1 MPFISLRGLD
11 FYYEIAGRGP
21 RVLFLNITG
30 GDLRQRPNVFDSPL
44 AQRHAVLALDQRGL
58 GQSARPDQAY
68 TMADYA
74 DDAAALLEALDWAPA
89 LVVGVSFGGMVAQ
102 ELALRHPALVSRLV
116 LACTSSGGA
125 GGASYPLH
133 ELAHLPLE
141 EKARRMTALGD
152 RRRDAA
158 WQAAHPAEFAALVEQ
173 ALDRMR
179 LGADEPGRAVGGRR
193 QLEARIGH
201 DTYDRLGSLAIP
213 TLVCGGIF
221 DGVASPAALTALA
234 AAIPGARLEFF
245 QGGHAFLDQDPR
257 AWQRVLEFLAVG
269 QEPAAGLFHAPSLPA
284 GWSPADLTP
293 QVLGQAAVAVT
304 VLDLEGRLLF
314 YSQYAPQ
321 ILDRKPAYLGR
332 EVGELHQPASRAK
345 IAAIL
350 AAYRAGQRREYTWRL
365 PRGEKTFAVRV
376 APLILA
382 EQAVGLIHTV
392 MLLPGSG
399 DSGN

>member
-332 EVGELHQPASRAK
+332 EVGELHQPPETK
-345 IAAIL
+345 
-350 AAYRAGQRREYTWRL
+350 
-365 PRGEKTFAVRV
+365 FV
-376 APLILA
+376 A
-382 EQAVGLIHTV
+382 
-392 MLLPGSG
+392 
-399 DSGN
+399 